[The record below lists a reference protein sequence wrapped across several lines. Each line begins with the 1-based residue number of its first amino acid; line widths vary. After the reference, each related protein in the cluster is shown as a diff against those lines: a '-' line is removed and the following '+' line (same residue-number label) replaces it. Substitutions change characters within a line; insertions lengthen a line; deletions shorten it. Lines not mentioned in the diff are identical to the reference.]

1 MARTSRFVRLTPY
14 CVVEYMFEALASL
27 DFYTDDFV
35 LIQNDHLDIHQIAN
49 KDASF
54 STTKNILDL
63 TAVPISANQY
73 VYLDSEKLPNYLDY
87 DSKFTK
93 TDVLG
98 YNVLMDKVRYHFVTG
113 FDFDKFKGLL
123 LSVKHLENNGKT
135 NLFSN
140 ILLAPET
147 SAELITFNP
156 KPLFL
161 GSALYDRYIDVLVP
175 SIKNINEE
183 YKTALVPASTF
194 AAAITPN
201 AIGQN
206 AFIYNN
212 QILVGLAECEV
223 KKTLSTNIQQTY
235 NIFEVSEFYEAPLS
249 QSNEFDTAGAYINES
264 VDGDYIEFYLTYNS
278 GFPSDL
284 IAILN
289 ARKPSDNWIVIHQL
303 SVFEQV
309 GSAFLNTSRFVFF
322 QEDKFDEP
330 NIFRPVLKNANEAVS
345 MSIDYIAR
353 LTNQQTGEQIIREAS
368 FILLSPKK
376 YGKKL
381 IKIPLLNAPQ
391 SQRIY
396 NKIIKTNLSADP
408 LFVDPPP
415 VTGFT
420 VGSISPVVASTV
432 NTIEYLPIFINNNNI
447 SISSLGA
454 IAKINDSL
462 EEVIFGSGKLRFVL
476 SPFDNIIK
484 LKVYTA
490 SSSSSTTSQVP
501 LDLNISSAKYR
512 LVFESDQGKT
522 SIDNSGDPRLE
533 NLSTG
538 VIVFKVSKKDS
549 TKILETTRSRSVYLV
564 SVAQDGT
571 ETLIYSGEWRKVSEQ
586 DQVDA
591 AIATAREE
599 SKVLSN
605 VQSSLNEISQK
616 LDESTIKKDTVK
628 LQELGSTQGVGIS
641 PVANRF
647 GVKSSRSIKT
657 NSKNAG
663 KVGANDTTNTTGK
676 IGANNTTNTTGK
688 IGANNTNTTG
698 KLGDV

>member
-14 CVVEYMFEALASL
+14 CVAEYMFEALASL

-35 LIQNDHLDIHQIAN
+35 LIQNDHLDIHQIVN
-49 KDASF
+49 KDGSF
-54 STTKNILDL
+54 SSTKNILDL

-87 DSKFTK
+87 DTKFTK
-93 TDVLG
+93 TDVIG

-113 FDFDKFKGLL
+113 FDFDKFKGVM
-123 LSVKHLENNGKT
+123 LSVKHFENNGKS

-161 GSALYDRYIDVLVP
+161 GSALYDRYVDVLVP
-175 SIKNINEE
+175 SIKNINED
-183 YKTALVPASTF
+183 YKTALVPSSTF
-194 AAAITPN
+194 VAAITPN
-201 AIGQN
+201 ATGQN

-212 QILVGLAECEV
+212 QITVGLAECEV
-223 KKTLSTNIQQTY
+223 KRVLATNIQQTY
-235 NIFEVSEFYEAPLS
+235 DLYEVSEFYEAPLS
-249 QSNEFDTAGAYINES
+249 QSNEFDTTGAFINES
-264 VDGDYIEFYLTYNS
+264 VNGDYIEFYLTYNG

-289 ARKPSDNWIVIHQL
+289 SRKPSDNWIVVHQL

-330 NIFRPVLKNANEAVS
+330 NLFRPVLKNAESAVS

-376 YGKKL
+376 YGKNL
-381 IKIPLLNAPQ
+381 IKIPLLNPPQ

-396 NKIIKTNLSADP
+396 NKIIKTNLDADP

-415 VTGFT
+415 VSPSTGLGMVAPLSSPQT
-420 VGSISPVVASTV
+420 VT
-432 NTIEYLPIFINNNNI
+432 TEYLPVFINNNNI

-454 IAKINDSL
+454 IAKVNDSL
-462 EEVIFGSGKLRFVL
+462 EEVIFGAGKLRFIL
-476 SPFDNIIK
+476 SPFDNILK
-484 LKVYTA
+484 FKVYTA
-490 SSSSSTTSQVP
+490 SSSGSTTSQVP

-512 LVFESDQGKT
+512 LVFETDQGKVT
-522 SIDNSGDPRLE
+522 ISNSGDPRLE

-538 VIVFKVSKKDS
+538 IIVFRVSKRDS
-549 TKILETTRSRSVYLV
+549 SKILETTKSKSVYLV

-571 ETLIYSGEWRKVSEQ
+571 ETLIYSGEWRKPSEQ
-586 DQVDA
+586 DQVDT

-599 SKVLSN
+599 SKAMSQI
-605 VQSSLNEISQK
+605 QSSLNEISQK
-616 LDESTIKKDTVK
+616 LDANSLQTDSAK
-628 LQELGSTQGVGIS
+628 LQELGSTKGVGLS
-641 PVANRF
+641 PVVNRF
-647 GVKSSRSIKT
+647 GIKSSRSIKT
-657 NSKNAG
+657 NSKNT
-663 KVGANDTTNTTGK
+663 KE
-676 IGANNTTNTTGK
+676 
-688 IGANNTNTTG
+688 
-698 KLGDV
+698 